1 MVIPFILCFISH
13 THILINV
20 LGSFISISA
29 PVTHY
34 WLGLTSQEIRE
45 DLLYI
50 LPWHLLNKLLI
61 ILATIQ
67 SILIQSPT
75 FKSFAIF
82 VVFQVFLLY
91 IPAFSLTTANTYVF
105 PILYNPKGD
114 QKVIKGKLYQ
124 GNTDNEPL
132 RAMVTGVTTPVVE
145 YPNRTEL
152 VRGGTLERFRSF
164 LQPAHSSTRVD
175 NSQDTRRAGEG
186 RQLTAVT
193 NVAYSFSG
201 DTGDDI
207 TGGEVED
214 VKVEEKN
221 VQKTTNIKEEKIIE
235 ETEEELKELEKEAK
249 SEDTEKCDDVLQQSG
264 TVEIYTDGAAS
275 IVESKESLL
284 VIPDEESSLHP
295 SPIDQHP
302 SPIDQE
308 EQLS

>member
-1 MVIPFILCFISH
+1 MVIPFILCFIPH

-61 ILATIQ
+61 TLATIQ

-75 FKSFAIF
+75 FESFAIF

-186 RQLTAVT
+186 RQLTAMT

-214 VKVEEKN
+214 VKVEKN
-221 VQKTTNIKEEKIIE
+221 VQKTVNIKEEKIIE
-235 ETEEELKELEKEAK
+235 ETEEELKELEKETK

-264 TVEIYTDGAAS
+264 TVEIYSTDAVAS

-284 VIPDEESSLHP
+284 VIPDEESLLHP
-295 SPIDQHP
+295 SPIDQG
-302 SPIDQE
+302 

>member
-61 ILATIQ
+61 TLATIQ

-75 FKSFAIF
+75 FESFAIF

-186 RQLTAVT
+186 RQLTAMT

-214 VKVEEKN
+214 VKVEKN
-221 VQKTTNIKEEKIIE
+221 VQKTVNIKEEKIIE
-235 ETEEELKELEKEAK
+235 ETEEELKELEKETK

-264 TVEIYTDGAAS
+264 TVEIYSTDAVAS

-284 VIPDEESSLHP
+284 VIPDEESLLHP
-295 SPIDQHP
+295 SPIDQG
-302 SPIDQE
+302 
-308 EQLS
+308 EQL

>member
-1 MVIPFILCFISH
+1 M
-13 THILINV
+13 
-20 LGSFISISA
+20 
-29 PVTHY
+29 
-34 WLGLTSQEIRE
+34 
-45 DLLYI
+45 LYI

-61 ILATIQ
+61 TLATIQ

-75 FKSFAIF
+75 FESFAIF

-124 GNTDNEPL
+124 GNTENEPL

-186 RQLTAVT
+186 RQQLTAVT
-193 NVAYSFSG
+193 NVEYSFSG

-221 VQKTTNIKEEKIIE
+221 VQKTVNIKEEKIIE

-264 TVEIYTDGAAS
+264 TVEIYSTDAVAS

-295 SPIDQHP
+295 SPIDQG
-302 SPIDQE
+302 

>member
-61 ILATIQ
+61 TLATIQ

-75 FKSFAIF
+75 FESFAIF

-186 RQLTAVT
+186 RQLTAMT

-214 VKVEEKN
+214 VKVEKN
-221 VQKTTNIKEEKIIE
+221 VQKTVNIKEEKIIE
-235 ETEEELKELEKEAK
+235 ETEEELKELEKETK

-264 TVEIYTDGAAS
+264 TVEIYSTDAVAS

-284 VIPDEESSLHP
+284 VIPDEESLLHP
-295 SPIDQHP
+295 SPIDQG
-302 SPIDQE
+302 

>member
-1 MVIPFILCFISH
+1 MVIPFILCFIPH

-61 ILATIQ
+61 TLATIQ

-75 FKSFAIF
+75 FESFAIF

-152 VRGGTLERFRSF
+152 VRGETLERFRSF

-186 RQLTAVT
+186 RQLTAMT

-214 VKVEEKN
+214 VKVEKN
-221 VQKTTNIKEEKIIE
+221 VQKTVNIKEEKIIE
-235 ETEEELKELEKEAK
+235 ETEEELKELEKETK

-264 TVEIYTDGAAS
+264 TVEIYSTDAVAS

-284 VIPDEESSLHP
+284 VIPDEESLLHP
-295 SPIDQHP
+295 SPIDQG
-302 SPIDQE
+302 
-308 EQLS
+308 EQL

>member
-1 MVIPFILCFISH
+1 M
-13 THILINV
+13 
-20 LGSFISISA
+20 
-29 PVTHY
+29 
-34 WLGLTSQEIRE
+34 
-45 DLLYI
+45 
-50 LPWHLLNKLLI
+50 
-61 ILATIQ
+61 ATIQ

-75 FKSFAIF
+75 FESFAIF
-82 VVFQVFLLY
+82 VVFQFFLLY
-91 IPAFSLTTANTYVF
+91 IPAVSLTTANTYIF

-114 QKVIKGKLYQ
+114 QKIIKGKLYQ
-124 GNTDNEPL
+124 GNTENEPL

-186 RQLTAVT
+186 RQLTAMT

-221 VQKTTNIKEEKIIE
+221 VQKTVNIKEEKIIE

-264 TVEIYTDGAAS
+264 TVEIYSTDAVAS

-295 SPIDQHP
+295 SPIDQ
-302 SPIDQE
+302 E